1 MKRELPVVITS
12 VVAALY
18 VVASF
23 LDIKAFNVMK
33 SHLDKWFLI
42 ISASTILLG
51 VINLYVVH
59 ASAIRRRKPGFVYSI
74 ILLAALAFTLILGLQ
89 ETSQGRNYAQL
100 YQYVLNPLSST
111 MYAILCFYIASAAYR
126 AFRMRSVDA
135 ALLLGTA
142 VIVMIGV
149 VPLGDVLWQGF
160 PKLSQWLLDVPNTA
174 GMRGIMIGA
183 TLGAIATGIRILLG
197 LERSHF
203 GRAE

>member
-1 MKRELPVVITS
+1 M
-12 VVAALY
+12 
-18 VVASF
+18 
-23 LDIKAFNVMK
+23 
-33 SHLDKWFLI
+33 
-42 ISASTILLG
+42 
-51 VINLYVVH
+51 
-59 ASAIRRRKPGFVYSI
+59 AIRRRKPGFAYSI
-74 ILLAALAFTLILGLQ
+74 ILLAALALTLGLGLK
-89 ETSQGRNYAQL
+89 ETSQGRTYAQL

-111 MYAILCFYIASAAYR
+111 MYSILCFYIASAAYR
-126 AFRMRSVDA
+126 AFRVRSVDA

-149 VPLGDVLWQGF
+149 VPIGDVLWQGF
-160 PKLSQWLLDVPNTA
+160 PNLSQWLLDVPNTA